1 MSTANPSAGYY
12 ADPSV
17 PGYIRYWDGSEWV
30 AGSSRPAPTEL
41 TEFTELTELA
51 EQGGGQGA
59 GQQAAAQGLIQS
71 GARHYGRPAQPTAV
85 TAPVPTP
92 APMPAPTPTPT
103 PMPFAPPPPPPIP
116 TPTPVPQRQPTPVTP
131 ATPADEIPE
140 SVGTMIV
147 PSAFAH
153 GVRSGNS
160 YTFPGQSTSTGTGT
174 STSTSTNPFAGL
186 PGSEFFAPG
195 DEDEAAPVQTAV
207 VELASPGSR
216 ILARIVDLGIAL
228 AFSAPLIIVLVVL
241 AHRHDHQY
249 VLKLDAKATTTYT
262 TLGMDA
268 VGMALWAGA
277 LLALIIVS
285 IFYEGNRLAHGGQTV
300 GRRLAGVRVVRMPD
314 GQPLGKD
321 GVGTRRALLFW
332 ILAILP
338 VVDIL
343 TLGGVFWGRPYRQGL
358 HEKATS
364 TATIKA

>member
-1 MSTANPSAGYY
+1 M
-12 ADPSV
+12 
-17 PGYIRYWDGSEWV
+17 
-30 AGSSRPAPTEL
+30 PA
-41 TEFTELTELA
+41 
-51 EQGGGQGA
+51 
-59 GQQAAAQGLIQS
+59 
-71 GARHYGRPAQPTAV
+71 
-85 TAPVPTP
+85 P
-92 APMPAPTPTPT
+92 APMPFT
-103 PMPFAPPPPPPIP
+103 PPPPVPIP
-116 TPTPVPQRQPTPVTP
+116 TPAATPIPVPQHQPES

-140 SVGTMIV
+140 SLGTMIV

-153 GVRSGNS
+153 GVRFGNS
-160 YTFPGQSTSTGTGT
+160 YTFPGQ

-186 PGSEFFAPG
+186 PGSEFFVPG
-195 DEDEAAPVQTAV
+195 DEGEAAPAQTAV

-228 AFSAPLIIVLVVL
+228 AFSAPLAIVLVVL
-241 AHRHDHQY
+241 AHRHDHRY

-285 IFYEGNRLAHGGQTV
+285 ILYEGNRLAHGGQTV

-332 ILAILP
+332 ILAMLP